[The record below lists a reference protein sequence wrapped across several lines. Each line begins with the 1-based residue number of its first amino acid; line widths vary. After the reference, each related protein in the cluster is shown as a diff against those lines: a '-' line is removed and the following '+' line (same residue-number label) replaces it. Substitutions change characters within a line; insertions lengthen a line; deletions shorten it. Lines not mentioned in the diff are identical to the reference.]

1 MNNTIY
7 CSSVTMTSTNVVLVP
22 NREVKNL
29 TNRGSYKLII
39 CSNAIATSNLPVL
52 IQTAIGDIPVLC
64 KAGNTIY
71 ASQLQK
77 RYCYCIMY
85 GNENENYPEGQI
97 VIQNKV
103 NAKPTIETTTVA
115 SKKKGE

>member
-7 CSSVTMTSTNVVLVP
+7 CSSVTMTPTNAVLVP

-29 TNRGSYKLII
+29 TNRGSYRLVI

-77 RYCYCIMY
+77 RYNYCIMY
-85 GNENENYPEGQI
+85 GDENDNYTEGQI

-103 NAKPTIETTTVA
+103 NAKPTIETTTKA
-115 SKKKGE
+115 KKKGE